1 MVSPAK
7 ARGRP
12 RAPFPPPLTEG
23 QRMLQTAMT
32 ERGLTFEM
40 VAHDAG
46 VQSAGVIQGW
56 TNGVTR
62 PAVPARARL
71 WAAYEIPS
79 HAWNQRHY
87 PAGPQAAP
95 PASSDAAKGEP
106 SASTPPPGDAF
117 TAPLVAAPGPRPSTL
132 EQCYAVLDSLRAA
145 ALTPNLIASERIK
158 LADSEGRML
167 ALRAKLERD
176 AERGED
182 RIVREHPE
190 WARLCRLIVRTLS
203 AHPAALKDL
212 TAALGGALDG
222 TTTEGP

>member
-1 MVSPAK
+1 
-7 ARGRP
+7 
-12 RAPFPPPLTEG
+12 
-23 QRMLQTAMT
+23 MLQTVMT

-56 TNGVTR
+56 TNGVSR

-79 HAWNQRHY
+79 TAWNQRHH
-87 PAGPQAAP
+87 PAAL
-95 PASSDAAKGEP
+95 PASHGAAKGEP
-106 SASTPPPGDAF
+106 STSTPPPS
-117 TAPLVAAPGPRPSTL
+117 APPPEAPAGPRPSTL

-212 TAALGGALDG
+212 AAALGDALDG
-222 TTTEGP
+222 TTGDA